1 MKKVIKSKSLH
12 RMLCTL
18 LFLCAGIT
26 SALALTTS
34 TYYYNA
40 TVTATKTDGTTGGG
54 KVYVTTSAR
63 TTPSYTNSTSS
74 TGKQSQDIVGESGYR
89 TFYYYASADDGYIFS
104 HWADDSWNNATHA
117 ENSTDGVPYF
127 NTGRS
132 FNGSNSKPTT
142 FNTYAIFKSQNGRV
156 RVQTT
161 NASRGTV
168 NIDPIENDYGAN
180 VTISANPDTQN
191 GIKFLGWKKNNTD
204 TGEPV
209 STANPYT
216 FNVTAETEGTYW
228 AYFSTPSPA
237 VFCRIQNIQTGK
249 FLSIYGGS
257 SKRAT
262 NHERTMESEKKNDG
276 FIFTNCLKLISAEE
290 AQGNPTTVF
299 KLTGSSSGHGTSVG
313 VNLSAQGASYLNY
326 VKNNHD
332 YDLTLQTNANG
343 ISKIFVPFTL
353 DPKLSQM
360 NSYFCDEGGDWL
372 VMKTTDGLGNNVVK
386 TSEWI
391 VYILDENTIDG
402 AFGANTKAK
411 YTKEGKYY
419 TTMYTDFPYQLLDGV
434 KAYYLHTTE
443 GAYDRERNMV
453 KFQEIT
459 EKVPANMAV
468 ILECQ
473 DVQNE
478 NGIAKNVKNRLL
490 PLTESVTSLIENEED
505 NYLKGY
511 TSLDNFKRG
520 NDTKHMYV
528 LSIKNKILGFYHSSG
543 TSMTPNK
550 AYLLIPDFTEGSENA
565 NLAKTAT
572 FSFGEPDE
580 SSENQETNGIELSE
594 LMVDENDN
602 TPVYNLNGT
611 KVAEGK
617 AAEKMLRPGVYVKKG
632 KKFVVK

>member
-1 MKKVIKSKSLH
+1 MKRVLLDINLH

-18 LFLCAGIT
+18 LILCAGVT
-26 SALALTTS
+26 STLAFTTS

-40 TVTATKTDGTTGGG
+40 TVTAKKTDGNTGGG
-54 KVYVTTSAR
+54 KVYVTTNAR
-63 TTPSYTNSTSS
+63 TAPSYNNSTSS
-74 TGKQSQDIVGESGYR
+74 TGTQSQDVVGESGYR
-89 TFYYYASADDGYIFS
+89 TFYYYASADDGFIFS

-132 FNGSNSKPTT
+132 FNGSNSKPTK
-142 FNTYAIFKSQNGRV
+142 FNTFAIFKSQNGRV

-161 NASRGTV
+161 NTSRGTV
-168 NIDPIENDYGAN
+168 NIDPIENDYGN
-180 VTISANPDTQN
+180 DVTISANPDTQN

-204 TGEPV
+204 TGDYV

-216 FNVTAETEGTYW
+216 FNVSGETEGTYW

-237 VFCRIQNIQTGK
+237 VFCRIQNNQTGK
-249 FLSIYGGS
+249 FLSIYGKAE
-257 SKRAT
+257 KRA
-262 NHERTMESEKKNDG
+262 NVHKREDKPDG

-326 VKNNHD
+326 VNNNHV

-343 ISKIFVPFTL
+343 TSKIFVPFTL
-353 DPKLSQM
+353 DSQLSQM
-360 NSYFCDEGGDWL
+360 NSYFCDEGDDWL
-372 VMKTTDGLGNNVVK
+372 VMKTTDGLGNSVVK
-386 TSEWI
+386 TSEWT
-391 VYILDENTIDG
+391 VYILDENTING

-443 GAYDRERNMV
+443 GAYDSERNMV
-453 KFQEIT
+453 VFQEIK

-473 DVQNE
+473 SVQNE
-478 NGIAKNVKNRLL
+478 NGTVTNVKNRLL
-490 PLTESVTSLIENEED
+490 PLTESIESLIENEED
-505 NYLKGY
+505 NHLKGY
-511 TSLDNFKRG
+511 TSLDGYKRD
-520 NDTKHMYV
+520 NDKTSMYV
-528 LSIKNKILGFYHSSG
+528 LSSKNDILGFYHSNNDYMS
-543 TSMTPNK
+543 PNK
-550 AYLLIPDFTEGSENA
+550 AYLLVPKGLEEEA
-565 NLAKTAT
+565 EQHAKTAT
-572 FSFGEPDE
+572 FCFGLPEEEIEGVTTDIVLSDE
-580 SSENQETNGIELSE
+580 IVNEIDDTIYDLQGRKVKNPTNGIYIR
-594 LMVDENDN
+594 D
-602 TPVYNLNGT
+602 
-611 KVAEGK
+611 
-617 AAEKMLRPGVYVKKG
+617 G
-632 KKFVVK
+632 KKYVIK